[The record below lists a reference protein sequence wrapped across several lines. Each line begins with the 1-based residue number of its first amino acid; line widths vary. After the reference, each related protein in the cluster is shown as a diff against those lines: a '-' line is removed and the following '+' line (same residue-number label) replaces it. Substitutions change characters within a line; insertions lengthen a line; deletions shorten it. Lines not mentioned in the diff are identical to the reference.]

1 MGEMTPLAAATL
13 AEHAGSLRRRPD
25 GTLLWEGE
33 LGADALADLLRRA
46 LLEGTLLC
54 RTAEAD
60 LSVRL
65 LGCHYDA
72 LAGRVVAELD
82 AARSEPA

>member
-13 AEHAGSLRRRPD
+13 AEHPGSLRRRPD
-25 GTLLWEGE
+25 GTLLWEGD
-33 LGADALADLLRRA
+33 LAADALADLLRRA
-46 LLEGTLLC
+46 LLERTLLC

-60 LSVRL
+60 LTVRL

-72 LAGRVVAELD
+72 LTGRVVAELD
-82 AARSEPA
+82 ASRSGPV